1 MGSGTASGCYLFSMT
16 LTRAIYMRSVSK
28 SENLELQPASEGVGP
43 LLQRDYWAVLK
54 DSKFSPRELM
64 DMVCRKFCDFPP
76 KDLVQFTP
84 PDKDGPLDV
93 GDQLG
98 IGIRMMSRVAVR
110 VIHKNDLSLT
120 LGTLKGHPEAGRITF
135 GAYPNDRGDVIFHIR
150 SRARAGSLVD
160 YAGYL
165 FTGDPM
171 QTNTWTDYIDYLAHL
186 VAHGVHGC
194 IHVEQQEVELEDEDE
209 AMNCPT
215 YIAREE

>member
-1 MGSGTASGCYLFSMT
+1 
-16 LTRAIYMRSVSK
+16 MRSVSK

-54 DSKFSPRELM
+54 DCELSPRELM
-64 DMVCRKFCDFPP
+64 DMVCLKFCDFPP
-76 KDLVQFTP
+76 EDLVQFTP

-93 GDQLG
+93 GDQLS
-98 IGIRMMSRVAVR
+98 IGIRMMSKVAVR

-186 VAHGVHGC
+186 VADGVHGC
-194 IHVEQQEVELEDEDE
+194 IHADQQEVELEDEDE

-215 YIAREE
+215 YTARDE